1 MMQNYDFL
9 STDTF
14 SVTSASIDVQP
25 SDQVVQN
32 ILNFARSCQIVE
44 VEGTPLELFLN

>member
-1 MMQNYDFL
+1 MMQEYDFL

-14 SVTSASIDVQP
+14 SVASASIDIRP
-25 SDQVVQN
+25 SDQVLQN

-44 VEGTPLELFLN
+44 AGGMPIELFLN

>member
-1 MMQNYDFL
+1 MMQEYDFL

-25 SDQVVQN
+25 SEQVVQN

-44 VEGTPLELFLN
+44 VGGTPVELFLN

>member
-1 MMQNYDFL
+1 MQKYDFL

-14 SVTSASIDVQP
+14 SELSASTDVRP

-32 ILNFARSCQIVE
+32 ILGFACSCQVVE
-44 VEGTPLELFLN
+44 VEGMPIELFLN